1 MGAKRQLMRAAI
13 AAAVLAWP
21 GSAALADAVDDE
33 ARQLSFEAADKDGD
47 GRLDEAEIAAD
58 TAAAFAAQDA
68 NGDYV
73 LELEEIEVIGAER
86 FNAIDRDGDGKL
98 TFKEVMEQKLAD
110 IDAADTDDDGELSL
124 EEVNLFKEVRQ

>member
-1 MGAKRQLMRAAI
+1 MGANHHLIGMAI
-13 AAAVLAWP
+13 AAVVLAWP
-21 GSAALADAVDDE
+21 GTAALADAVNDE
-33 ARQLSFEAADKDGD
+33 ARQFSFEAADKDGD

-68 NGDYV
+68 NGDY
-73 LELEEIEVIGAER
+73 LIELGEIEVIGAER
-86 FNAIDRDGDGKL
+86 FQAIDRDGDGKL

-124 EEVNLFKEVRQ
+124 EEVNLFQEVR